1 MRRRWLTRAGIA
13 ALAAAAALGAA
24 ACGGD
29 DDEAADTSGGG
40 GAEDLAALT
49 EQLSGPAT
57 YGEVSKGGTFRIA
70 NTDFANSDGFDPSG
84 EYFGS
89 DWMIYSTTMLRT
101 LVSTPFTAGDPGEEL
116 VPDIAT
122 EVPEPSADGLT
133 YTFTLKDGI
142 TFGPPVN
149 REVTSQDIK
158 YSFERIGTPSVAAQY
173 AFYYTVIEGFTEF
186 SEGKADTISGIT
198 TPDDKTI
205 TFTLNQ
211 PTGDFLYRVSM
222 PATAP
227 IPEEVAKCHTQAA
240 EYGRYIVTTGPY
252 MIEGADKLDIS
263 SCGSQKPISGFNP
276 NRGLTLVRNPSY
288 DPATDNTEFRQSNP
302 DRFEITV
309 NTNLDNIFDKI
320 GRGELDGS
328 FEQPPNAVVRRYLQ
342 DPEIRERLR
351 INPGDRI
358 WFAYMNLT
366 TPPFDDVHVRKAMS
380 LVMDLEGILRAW
392 GGAGGSGATPTH
404 TLPQSLLDIP
414 DYYPF
419 QQPPFAG
426 DVEAAKAEM
435 AQSKYDTNQDG
446 ICDAAPCKNVINLN
460 RNFAPWSTMSPIIE
474 QSAEQIGITIE
485 TREASRTAVN
495 DGSSTTARKIPFSS
509 GNGWGKDFADP
520 STFFVIYDGRNLIP
534 SGNTAFALVG
544 VTKAQESEL
553 GVQVPAG
560 GVPSIDA
567 GIDKCVPLTGQ
578 ERTDC
583 WTALD
588 KQLTA
593 EIVPQVGLI
602 DANDVALVGPAVT
615 QFDFDQFGLEPSLAR
630 LAVDPSQQN

>member
-24 ACGGD
+24 ACGD
-29 DDEAADTSGGG
+29 DDDAADTSGGDA
-40 GAEDLAALT
+40 AEDLAALV
-49 EQLSGPAT
+49 EQLGGPAT
-57 YGEVSKGGTFRIA
+57 FGEVAKGGTLRIA

-89 DWMIYSTTMLRT
+89 AWMIYSTTMLRT
-101 LVSTPFTAGDPGEEL
+101 LMSTPFTAGDAGEEL
-116 VPDIAT
+116 VPDLAT
-122 EVPEPSADGLT
+122 EVPEPSEDGRT
-133 YTFTLKDGI
+133 YTFTIKDGI
-142 TFGPPVN
+142 NFGPPVN
-149 REVTSQDIK
+149 REVTSQDVK
-158 YSFERIGTPSVAAQY
+158 YAFERIGTPSVAAQY
-173 AFYYTVIEGFTEF
+173 AFYYRFIEGFEDF
-186 SEGKADTISGIT
+186 SAGNADTISGIR

-205 TFTLNQ
+205 TFRLTQ
-211 PTGDFLYRVSM
+211 PVGDFLYRVAM

-227 IPEEVAKCHTQAA
+227 IPEEVARCHTQAA
-240 EYGRYIVTTGPY
+240 EYGRYVVTTGPY

-263 SCGSQKPISGFNP
+263 SCASQKPISGFNP
-276 NRGLTLVRNPSY
+276 SRGLTLVRNPSY
-288 DPATDNTEFRQSNP
+288 DPATDNTEYRQSNP
-302 DRFEITV
+302 DRIEITV
-309 NTNLDNIFDKI
+309 NTNLDNIFDQI
-320 GRGELDGS
+320 ERGELDTS
-328 FEQPPNAVVRRYLQ
+328 FEQPPNAVVRRHLQ

-366 TPPFDDVHVRKAMS
+366 TPPFDDVHVRKAMN

-392 GGAGGSGATPTH
+392 GGAGGSGSTPRH
-404 TLPQSLLDIP
+404 TLPESLLSIP
-414 DYYPF
+414 DYFPF

-435 AQSKYDTNQDG
+435 AQSKYDTNKDG
-446 ICDAAPCKNVINLN
+446 TCDAAPCKEVINVN

-474 QSAEQIGITIE
+474 QSAAQIGITIE
-485 TREASRTAVN
+485 TRELSRSAVN
-495 DGSSTTARKIPFSS
+495 DASSTTSRKIPFSS

-520 STFFVIYDGRNLIP
+520 VTFFAIYDGRNIIP
-534 SGNTAFALVG
+534 SGNTAFSLVG
-544 VTKAQESEL
+544 VTKDREKEL
-553 GVQVPAG
+553 GITIPPG

-567 GIDKCVPLTGQ
+567 DIDRCVPLQGQ

-588 KQLTA
+588 KKLT
-593 EIVPQVGLI
+593 EQIVPQVGLV
-602 DANDVALVGPAVT
+602 DSNSVELLGPAVT

-630 LAVDPSQQN
+630 LAVDPSKQS

>member
-1 MRRRWLTRAGIA
+1 MRQRWLTRAGIA

-29 DDEAADTSGGG
+29 DDEAADTSGGES
-40 GAEDLAALT
+40 ADLAALT
-49 EQLSGPAT
+49 EQLGGPAT
-57 YGEVSKGGTFRIA
+57 FGEVAKGGTYRIA

-84 EYFGS
+84 EYFGVQ
-89 DWMIYSTTMLRT
+89 WMTYSTTMLRT
-101 LVSTPFTAGDPGEEL
+101 LVAVPFTAGDAGEEL

-122 EVPEPSADGLT
+122 EVPEVSADGLT

-149 REVTSQDIK
+149 REVTSQDIL

-173 AFYYTVIEGFTEF
+173 AFYYNVIEGMEDFAA
-186 SEGKADTISGIT
+186 GNADTISGIK

-205 TFTLNQ
+205 TFKLTQ
-211 PTGDFLYRVSM
+211 PTGDFLYRVAM

-252 MIEGADKLDIS
+252 MIEGADQLDIS
-263 SCGSQKPISGFNP
+263 SCASQKPISGFNP
-276 NRGLTLVRNPSY
+276 NRGLTLVRNPNY

-309 NTNLDNIFDKI
+309 NTNLDNIFDQI
-320 GRGELDGS
+320 QRGELDSS
-328 FEQPPNAVVRRYLQ
+328 FEQPPNTVVRDYLQ

-366 TPPFDDVHVRKAMS
+366 TPPFDDVHVRKAMN
-380 LVMDLEGILRAW
+380 LVMDLDGILRAW
-392 GGAGGSGATPTH
+392 GGAGGSGAVPTH
-404 TLPQSLLDIP
+404 TLPQSLLNIS

-435 AQSKYDTNQDG
+435 AQSKYDTDQDG
-446 ICDAAPCKNVINLN
+446 TCDAPACKGVINLN
-460 RNFAPWSTMSPIIE
+460 RNYAPWSTMSPIIE
-474 QSAEQIGITIE
+474 QSAAQIGIDIE

-495 DGSSTTARKIPFSS
+495 NTSNTTARRIPFSS

-520 STFFVIYDGRNLIP
+520 STFFAIYDGRNIIP
-534 SGNTAFALVG
+534 VGNTAFSLVG
-544 VTKAQESEL
+544 VTKAQEKEL
-553 GVQVPAG
+553 GITIPPG
-560 GVPSIDA
+560 GVPSINAD
-567 GIDKCVPLTGQ
+567 IDKCVPLTGQ

-588 KQLTA
+588 KKLTA
-593 EIVPQVGLI
+593 EIVPQIGLV
-602 DANDVALVGPAVT
+602 DANDVTLVGPAVT
-615 QFDFDQFGLEPSLAR
+615 QFDFDQFGLEQSLAR
-630 LAVDPSQQN
+630 VAVDPSQQN

>member
-1 MRRRWLTRAGIA
+1 MRRRWFTRAGIA

-29 DDEAADTSGGG
+29 DDESADTSGGDG
-40 GAEDLAALT
+40 GDDISAVIETLG
-49 EQLSGPAT
+49 GPAT
-57 YGEVSKGGTFRIA
+57 FGEVAKGGTFRIA

-101 LVSTPFTAGDPGEEL
+101 LVSTPFTAGAEGNEL
-116 VPDIAT
+116 VPDLAT
-122 EVPEPSADGLT
+122 EVAEPSADGLT
-133 YTFTLKDGI
+133 YTFTIKDGVS
-142 TFGPPVN
+142 FGPPVN
-149 REVTSQDIK
+149 REVTSQDIA
-158 YSFERIGTPSVAAQY
+158 YSFERIATPSVAAQY
-173 AFYYTVIEGFTEF
+173 AFYYTPIEGFTEF
-186 SEGKADTISGIT
+186 SEGKAKTISGIT

-205 TFTLNQ
+205 VFKLTE
-211 PTGDFLYRVSM
+211 PVGDFLYRLAM

-227 IPEEVAKCHTQAA
+227 IPREVAKCHTQAA

-263 SCGSQKPISGFNP
+263 SCASQKPISGFNP
-276 NRGLTLVRNPSY
+276 NTGLTLVRNPSY

-309 NTNLDNIFDKI
+309 NTNLDNIFDQI
-320 GRGELDGS
+320 ERGELETS
-328 FEQPPNAVVRRYLQ
+328 FETPPNAVLRQYLQ
-342 DPEIRERLR
+342 DADTREKLR
-351 INPGDRI
+351 VNAGDRM

-366 TPPFDDVHVRKAMS
+366 TPPFDDIHVRKAMN
-380 LVMDLEGILRAW
+380 LVMDLEGIQRAW
-392 GGAGGSGATPTH
+392 GGPVAGAVPTH
-404 TLPQSLLDIP
+404 TLPESLLAIP
-414 DYYPF
+414 DYQPF

-435 AQSKYDTNQDG
+435 AQSKYDTDKDG
-446 ICDAAPCKNVINLN
+446 TCDAAPCKSVINLN
-460 RNFAPWSTMSPIIE
+460 RNFAPWSTMSPIIA
-474 QSAEQIGITIE
+474 QSAEKIGITIE

-509 GNGWGKDFADP
+509 GNGWGKDYGDP
-520 STFFVIYDGRNLIP
+520 FTFFAIYDGRNIIP
-534 SGNTAFALVG
+534 SGNTAFSLVG
-544 VTKAQESEL
+544 VTKAQEKDL
-553 GVQVPAG
+553 GITIPPG

-567 GIDKCVPLTGQ
+567 DIDKCAPLTDQ

-583 WTALD
+583 WTTLD
-588 KQLTA
+588 KKLTE

-602 DANDVALVGPAVT
+602 DANAIDLLGPAVT
-615 QFDFDQFGLEPSLAR
+615 QYDYDQFGLEPSLAR
-630 LAVDPSQQN
+630 VAVDPSLQK

>member
-13 ALAAAAALGAA
+13 TLAAAAALGAA

-29 DDEAADTSGGG
+29 DDDSAETSGGD
-40 GAEDLAALT
+40 DLSALV

-57 YGEVSKGGTFRIA
+57 FGEVAKGGTFRIA

-101 LVSTPFTAGDPGEEL
+101 LVSTPFTAGDAGQEL
-116 VPDIAT
+116 VPDLAT

-133 YTFTLKDGI
+133 YTFTIKDGI
-142 TFGPPVN
+142 SFGPPVN

-158 YSFERIGTPSVAAQY
+158 YAFERIGTPSVAAQY
-173 AFYYTVIEGFTEF
+173 AFYYPVIEGFTEF
-186 SEGKADTISGIT
+186 SEGKADTISGIR

-205 TFTLNQ
+205 TFKLTQ
-211 PTGDFLYRVSM
+211 PVGDFLYRLAM

-240 EYGRYIVTTGPY
+240 EYGRYVITTGPY

-263 SCGSQKPISGFNP
+263 SCASQKPISGFNP

-309 NTNLDNIFDKI
+309 NTNLDNIFDQI
-320 GRGELDGS
+320 ERGELETS
-328 FEQPPNAVVRRYLQ
+328 FEQPPNTVVRRHLQ
-342 DPEIRERLR
+342 DPETRERLR
-351 INPGDRI
+351 VNPADRI

-366 TPPFDDVHVRKAMS
+366 TPPFDDVHVRKAMN

-392 GGAGGSGATPTH
+392 GGAGGSGSTPRH
-404 TLPQSLLDIP
+404 TLPESLLAIP
-414 DYYPF
+414 DYSPF

-435 AQSKYDTNQDG
+435 AQSKYDTDQDG
-446 ICDAAPCKNVINLN
+446 ICDAAPCKGVINLN
-460 RNFAPWSTMSPIIE
+460 RNFAPWSTMTPIIE
-474 QSAEQIGITIE
+474 QSAAQIGITIE
-485 TREASRTAVN
+485 SREASRSAVN
-495 DGSSTTARKIPFSS
+495 DASSTTARKIPFSS
-509 GNGWGKDFADP
+509 GNGWGKDYADP
-520 STFFVIYDGRNLIP
+520 STFFAIYDGRNIIP

-544 VTKAQESEL
+544 VTKAQEEEL
-553 GVQVPAG
+553 GITIPPG
-560 GVPSIDA
+560 GVPSINAD
-567 GIDKCVPLTGQ
+567 IDKCVPLTGQ

-588 KQLTA
+588 TKLTE
-593 EIVPQVGLI
+593 EIVPQVGLV
-602 DANDVALVGPAVT
+602 DANDVALVGPSVT
-615 QFDFDQFGLEPSLAR
+615 QFDFDQFGLEVSMAR
-630 LAVDPSQQN
+630 AAVDPSRQN